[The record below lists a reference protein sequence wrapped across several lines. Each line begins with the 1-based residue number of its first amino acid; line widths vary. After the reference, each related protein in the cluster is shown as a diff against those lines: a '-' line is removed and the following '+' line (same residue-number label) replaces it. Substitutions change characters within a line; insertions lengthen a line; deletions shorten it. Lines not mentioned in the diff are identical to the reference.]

1 MMTKKEEKC
10 LMESLEQDVQ
20 NSNKHKIDWEQ
31 RRYEIAKECL
41 PCVYQMALEIAKRT
55 GTIEKPQR
63 IAAVTVDLADLLIDE
78 LKKDKE

>member
-31 RRYEIAKECL
+31 RRYEIAKDLYVQIC
-41 PCVYQMALEIAKRT
+41 QKAKLEGDNTAADVFRSVAWLSRVAADYL
-55 GTIEKPQR
+55 IE
-63 IAAVTVDLADLLIDE
+63 V
-78 LKKDKE
+78 LKK

>member
-31 RRYEIAKECL
+31 RRYEIAKDLYVQTC
-41 PCVYQMALEIAKRT
+41 QQTKLEGDNTAADVFRSVAWLSRVAADYL
-55 GTIEKPQR
+55 IE
-63 IAAVTVDLADLLIDE
+63 V
-78 LKKDKE
+78 LKK

>member
-31 RRYEIAKECL
+31 RRYEIAKDLYVQTC
-41 PCVYQMALEIAKRT
+41 QQTKLEGDNTAADVFRSAAWLSRVAADYL
-55 GTIEKPQR
+55 IE
-63 IAAVTVDLADLLIDE
+63 I
-78 LKKDKE
+78 LKK

>member
-31 RRYEIAKECL
+31 RRYEIAKDLYVQTC
-41 PCVYQMALEIAKRT
+41 QQTILEGDNTAADVFRSVAWLSRVAADYL
-55 GTIEKPQR
+55 IE
-63 IAAVTVDLADLLIDE
+63 V
-78 LKKDKE
+78 LKK

>member
-31 RRYEIAKECL
+31 RRYEIAKDLYIQTC
-41 PCVYQMALEIAKRT
+41 QQAKLEGDNTAADVFRSAAWLSRVAADYL
-55 GTIEKPQR
+55 IE
-63 IAAVTVDLADLLIDE
+63 V
-78 LKKDKE
+78 LKK